1 MGGFAT
7 PRGSFL
13 PYGCDVFQKRRWE
26 TSCLQPYYKP
36 HWHIHTSAWTALIEK
51 TVAGKSHAAARS
63 LRKEKRKENEDGT
76 GEGLFVGVGGDF
88 RMRMVYMCM
97 CVAEGGGEC
106 QGCKS

>member
-1 MGGFAT
+1 MPSALLQT
-7 PRGSFL
+7 TL
-13 PYGCDVFQKRRWE
+13 AYTYKRLDSSHREDSGWQE
-26 TSCLQPYYKP
+26 SCSSTQ
-36 HWHIHTSAWTALIEK
+36 
-51 TVAGKSHAAARS
+51 S